1 MLKLPL
7 LLPFMGVSLFWS
19 GIVHSSEIQPLRLV
33 SASDPVAAPER
44 MRPLDT
50 VTSGERDLNVE
61 VSRSALLEA
70 EGAPIDFERIEGIKA
85 AIEAGSYRLRP
96 DLIADA
102 MIASYKPAGDAA

>member
-19 GIVHSSEIQPLRLV
+19 GTVHSSEIQPLRLV

-44 MRPLDT
+44 VRPLDQA
-50 VTSGERDLNVE
+50 TSGERDLNVE
-61 VSRSALLEA
+61 VSRSELLESRV
-70 EGAPIDFERIEGIKA
+70 PPVDFERVEGIRA
-85 AIEAGSYRLRP
+85 AIESGSYRLRP

-102 MIASYKPAGDAA
+102 MIASYQPAGSAE